1 MKSQGGAGL
10 IRQGLD
16 FARRAEEDD
25 ELRDRAEA
33 AEIDAGREA
42 ARAREQGR
50 EEAAAVSR
58 RARRNKARRMTLIGG
73 SGLAL
78 SGSPLLAL
86 EAEAARDGE
95 DEADV
100 RNRTEDRAQD
110 LLRSGRE
117 RAETLR
123 GRRSG
128 GSLLSLGSRL
138 WDNPFF

>member
-1 MKSQGGAGL
+1 
-10 IRQGLD
+10 
-16 FARRAEEDD
+16 
-25 ELRDRAEA
+25 
-33 AEIDAGREA
+33 
-42 ARAREQGR
+42 
-50 EEAAAVSR
+50 
-58 RARRNKARRMTLIGG
+58 
-73 SGLAL
+73 GLAL

-95 DEADV
+95 DEADA
-100 RNRTEDRAQD
+100 RSRTEDRAQD